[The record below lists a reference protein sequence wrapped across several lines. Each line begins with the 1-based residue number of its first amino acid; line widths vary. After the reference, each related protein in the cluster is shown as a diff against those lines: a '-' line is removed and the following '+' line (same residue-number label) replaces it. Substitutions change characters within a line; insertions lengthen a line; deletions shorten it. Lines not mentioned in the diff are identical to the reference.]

1 MVIDRLYCRNTII
14 PATSMLALLLG
25 ACSSDKSLEL
35 AVEKEMF
42 EYKREKVA
50 KSVDD
55 IPDWFISPPE
65 EDNIVFSS
73 GTSLMPDMQLAVDIA
88 RLNAKEQ
95 LADRI
100 YSKLRSQTKTY
111 MAKIGGD
118 DFDAAVLNEVEKATK
133 NIVADAEVNGYSQRE
148 LSLVPDGIQYRAYVL
163 LAFDAKEAAK
173 IVRNRLLTARAMQSK
188 FQSQAA
194 WRELDKNA
202 KEVKDEER
210 NNAMSA
216 VPIAPVT
223 TESSTSN

>member
-1 MVIDRLYCRNTII
+1 MRSVIPVGLLSVAALTI
-14 PATSMLALLLG
+14 G
-25 ACSSDKSLEL
+25 ACSSDKALKV
-35 AVEKEMF
+35 AVEKEIF
-42 EYKREKVA
+42 EYKKEKVED
-50 KSVDD
+50 SVAA
-55 IPDWFISPPE
+55 IPSWFLSPPE

-73 GTSLMPDMQLAVDIA
+73 GTSLMPDMQLAIDIA

-111 MAKIGGD
+111 MAKVGGD

-148 LSLVPDGIQYRAYVL
+148 LLLVPDGIQYRAYVL

-210 NNAMSA
+210 NNAMRA
-216 VPIAPVT
+216 VPVAPVT

>member
-1 MVIDRLYCRNTII
+1 MRGVIPVSLLSV
-14 PATSMLALLLG
+14 AALTLG
-25 ACSSDKSLEL
+25 ACSSDKALKV
-35 AVEKEMF
+35 AVEKEVF
-42 EYKREKVA
+42 EYKKEKV
-50 KSVDD
+50 KDSVSA
-55 IPDWFISPPE
+55 IPSWFLSPPE

-73 GTSLMPDMQLAVDIA
+73 GTSLMPDMQLAIDIA

-111 MAKIGGD
+111 MAKVGGD
-118 DFDAAVLNEVEKATK
+118 DFDAAVLSEVEKATK

-216 VPIAPVT
+216 VPVAPVT

>member
-1 MVIDRLYCRNTII
+1 MRGVIPVGLLSV
-14 PATSMLALLLG
+14 AALTLG
-25 ACSSDKSLEL
+25 ACSSDEALKV
-35 AVEKEMF
+35 AVEKEVF
-42 EYKREKVA
+42 EYKKEKV
-50 KSVDD
+50 KDSVSA
-55 IPDWFISPPE
+55 IPSWFLSPPE

-73 GTSLMPDMQLAVDIA
+73 GTSLMPDMQLAIDIA

-111 MAKIGGD
+111 MAKVGGD
-118 DFDAAVLNEVEKATK
+118 DFDAAVLSEVEKATK
-133 NIVADAEVNGYSQRE
+133 NIVADAEVNGYAQRE

-173 IVRNRLLTARAMQSK
+173 IVRNRLLTARAMRSK
-188 FQSQAA
+188 FQSQEA

-210 NNAMSA
+210 NNAMRA
-216 VPIAPVT
+216 VPVAPVT

>member
-1 MVIDRLYCRNTII
+1 
-14 PATSMLALLLG
+14 
-25 ACSSDKSLEL
+25 
-35 AVEKEMF
+35 
-42 EYKREKVA
+42 
-50 KSVDD
+50 
-55 IPDWFISPPE
+55 
-65 EDNIVFSS
+65 
-73 GTSLMPDMQLAVDIA
+73 MPDMQLAVDIA

-216 VPIAPVT
+216 VPVAPVT

>member
-1 MVIDRLYCRNTII
+1 MRGVIPVSLLSV
-14 PATSMLALLLG
+14 AALTLG
-25 ACSSDKSLEL
+25 ACSSDKALKV
-35 AVEKEMF
+35 AVEKEVF
-42 EYKREKVA
+42 EYKKEKV
-50 KSVDD
+50 KDSVSA
-55 IPDWFISPPE
+55 IPSWFLSPPE

-111 MAKIGGD
+111 MAKVGGD

-216 VPIAPVT
+216 VPVAPVT

>member
-1 MVIDRLYCRNTII
+1 MRSKVVL
-14 PATSMLALLLG
+14 TSMTALMLG
-25 ACSSDKSLEL
+25 ACASDKSLEV

-42 EYKREKVA
+42 EYKKQKVEKSISA
-50 KSVDD
+50 
-55 IPDWFISPPE
+55 IPSWFSDPPE
-65 EDNIVFSS
+65 EDDIVFSA
-73 GTSLMPDMQLAVDIA
+73 GTSLMPDMQLAIDIA

-111 MAKIGGD
+111 MAKVGGD

-133 NIVADAEVNGYSQRE
+133 NIVADAEVNGYSQRNLE
-148 LSLVPDGIQYRAYVL
+148 LVPDGIQYRAYVL

-188 FQSQAA
+188 FQSEKA
-194 WRELDKNA
+194 WRELDRNA

-210 NNAMSA
+210 NNVMRA
-216 VPIAPVT
+216 VPVAPVT
-223 TESSTSN
+223 TESDKSD

>member
-1 MVIDRLYCRNTII
+1 MRGVIPVGLLSV
-14 PATSMLALLLG
+14 AALTLG
-25 ACSSDKSLEL
+25 ACSSDEALKVS
-35 AVEKEMF
+35 VEKEVF
-42 EYKREKVA
+42 EYKKEKV
-50 KSVDD
+50 KDSVSA
-55 IPDWFISPPE
+55 IPSWFLSPPE

-73 GTSLMPDMQLAVDIA
+73 GTSLMPDMQLAIDIA

-111 MAKIGGD
+111 MAKVGGD
-118 DFDAAVLNEVEKATK
+118 DFDAAVLSEVEKATK
-133 NIVADAEVNGYSQRE
+133 NIVADAEVNGYAQRE

-173 IVRNRLLTARAMQSK
+173 IVRNRLLTARAMRSK
-188 FQSQAA
+188 FQSQEA

-210 NNAMSA
+210 NNAMRA
-216 VPIAPVT
+216 VPVAPVT

>member
-1 MVIDRLYCRNTII
+1 MRGVIPVGLLSV
-14 PATSMLALLLG
+14 AALTLG
-25 ACSSDKSLEL
+25 ACSSDKALKV
-35 AVEKEMF
+35 AVEKEIF
-42 EYKREKVA
+42 EYKKEKV
-50 KSVDD
+50 KDSVSA
-55 IPDWFISPPE
+55 IPSWFLSPPE

-73 GTSLMPDMQLAVDIA
+73 GTSLMPDMQLAIDIA

-111 MAKIGGD
+111 MAKVGGD
-118 DFDAAVLNEVEKATK
+118 DFDAAVLSEVEKATK
-133 NIVADAEVNGYSQRE
+133 NIVADAEVNGYAQRE

-163 LAFDAKEAAK
+163 LAFDAKKAAK
-173 IVRNRLLTARAMQSK
+173 IVRNRLLTARAMRSK
-188 FQSQAA
+188 FQSQEA

-210 NNAMSA
+210 NNIMRA
-216 VPIAPVT
+216 VPVAPVT

>member
-1 MVIDRLYCRNTII
+1 MRGVIPVGLLSV
-14 PATSMLALLLG
+14 AALTLG
-25 ACSSDKSLEL
+25 ACSSDKALKV
-35 AVEKEMF
+35 AVEKVIF
-42 EYKREKVA
+42 EYKKEKV
-50 KSVDD
+50 KDSVSA
-55 IPDWFISPPE
+55 IPSWFLSPPE

-73 GTSLMPDMQLAVDIA
+73 GTSLMPDMQLAIDIA

-111 MAKIGGD
+111 MAKVGGD
-118 DFDAAVLNEVEKATK
+118 DFDAAVLSEVEKATK
-133 NIVADAEVNGYSQRE
+133 NIVADAEVNGYAQRE

-173 IVRNRLLTARAMQSK
+173 IVRNRLLTARAMRSK
-188 FQSQAA
+188 FQSQEA

-210 NNAMSA
+210 NNAMRA
-216 VPIAPVT
+216 VPVAPVT